1 MEFAAKSTRTKC
13 LGIDCDIAGRKSPL
27 SIGND
32 RVGTQ
37 PLMSFP
43 IHHDFRP
50 PLRID
55 FSKPL
60 MKRPQKRKRR
70 LSIQPLETR
79 RVLAASFGW
88 DGVGLG
94 SAELTYTIN
103 GSPSSL
109 SPAETTAAIEAALD
123 VWSSVADITFTPTDQ
138 LGLRDSIDISFVNI
152 DGTAGTLAQAYFPD
166 DVNPARIAGDIQFDV
181 SEVWEVGNALGNNAF
196 DLVWVAVHEIG
207 HSLGLDHTDSAASVL
222 APFVTPSQS
231 FTSLSSVDV
240 AAIQKLYA
248 ASTDT
253 TDVVDTPEVDDET
266 TIEPTVETSTNSD
279 DNSDDSG
286 DSDDN
291 PFPQSRWRRGGR
303 WHPFGGRLDAEQV
316 DFNYTNPTDVN
327 GDNTTTPLD
336 ALMVINQLDRA
347 TSSGLTDVSEVETV
361 GLCDVNGDNA
371 ITALDALTV
380 INALHNGN
388 SETLDSITADAE
400 SEDTETLEE
409 SGELEEDDEL
419 DDSNEVE
426 EVDEVDASDDAD
438 ESTDPIDDG
447 GLVDQTDDGADDTDE
462 TDHGH
467 HLVRRF
473 PASLFGGETEVFIAR
488 FDADED
494 GALSEAEVSE
504 RIWNKLTTLETDR
517 DGDGLITLDEIDSAL
532 LAFQLEAFNEK
543 DSDGNGLLTETE
555 LGERRWRNISA
566 ADVDDDGGVSFEELQ
581 AFRDLAS
588 ESGEM
593 MRPRHRHHV
602 PSDAFFASLG
612 RTRGGQFRAR
622 RSFR

>member
-1 MEFAAKSTRTKC
+1 
-13 LGIDCDIAGRKSPL
+13 
-27 SIGND
+27 
-32 RVGTQ
+32 
-37 PLMSFP
+37 
-43 IHHDFRP
+43 
-50 PLRID
+50 
-55 FSKPL
+55 